1 MAKIHNPIYKG
12 SLCDFPLFYKFY
24 IASSQLEMEKEKK
37 RGISASKLTNCLGI
51 SNVP

>member
-12 SLCDFPLFYKFY
+12 SLCEFY
-24 IASSQLEMEKEKK
+24 IVSSQLEMEKEKK
-37 RGISASKLTNCLGI
+37 GGISASKLTNCLGI